1 MVAKRLREGGVG
13 VGEQSRVQWCVLE
26 LYNRVNTTVP
36 LTLYALYLPHLVA
49 SCKAA
54 ANDPPRST
62 FPLVAS
68 CNAIPNEDGPI
79 PNFGLLAAGGS
90 STLTSCISYARCEF
104 PPQCPPLHPPINRPF
119 SSESDG

>member
-1 MVAKRLREGGVG
+1 M
-13 VGEQSRVQWCVLE
+13 GEQTSASGCVLE

-36 LTLYALYLPHLVA
+36 LTLYALYLPPLVA

-79 PNFGLLAAGGS
+79 PNFGLLGVGS
-90 STLTSCISYARCEF
+90 YIFVE
-104 PPQCPPLHPPINRPF
+104 
-119 SSESDG
+119 G